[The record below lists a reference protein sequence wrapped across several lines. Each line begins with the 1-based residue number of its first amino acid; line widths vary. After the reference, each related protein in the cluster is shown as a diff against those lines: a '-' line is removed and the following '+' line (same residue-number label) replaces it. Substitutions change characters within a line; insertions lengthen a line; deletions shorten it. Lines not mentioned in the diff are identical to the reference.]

1 MEKHVF
7 KTAAFAA
14 LCGVK
19 KDTLLH
25 YDHIG
30 LLKPQWVGENGY
42 RYYSARPLPVFDLIA
57 TLRRLDTPLGEIR
70 EYLDRRSPQS
80 LLELLEEKEEAL
92 NRERRRLDRMGALLQ
107 DARSKAQLASQ
118 VQP

>member
-1 MEKHVF
+1 MGLPQSQGDFKKFFFLFSIVRNGRLSMEKHLF

-30 LLKPQWVGENGY
+30 LLRPQAVGENGY
-42 RYYSARPLPVFDLIA
+42 QKSR
-57 TLRRLDTPLGEIR
+57 G
-70 EYLDRRSPQS
+70 
-80 LLELLEEKEEAL
+80 
-92 NRERRRLDRMGALLQ
+92 
-107 DARSKAQLASQ
+107 
-118 VQP
+118 

>member
-1 MEKHVF
+1 MEKHLF

-30 LLKPQWVGENGY
+30 LLRPQAVGENGY
-42 RYYSARPLPVFDLIA
+42 RYYSARQLATFDIIA
-57 TLRRLDTPLGEIR
+57 ALRRLGKIGR
-70 EYLDRRSPQS
+70 
-80 LLELLEEKEEAL
+80 AH
-92 NRERRRLDRMGALLQ
+92 
-107 DARSKAQLASQ
+107 
-118 VQP
+118 V